1 MPQVVDD
8 GGSIPPTRSNPWV
21 VGSNPSLAAKSS
33 LKKIGE
39 VGEWFIPEVLK
50 TSVPVMGPSVR
61 IRPSPL
67 NIQIS
72 KNLLY
77 LLRFCY
83 VFVCFKDSHR
93 NNKKLKQII

>member
-50 TSVPVMGPSVR
+50 TSAPVMGPSVR

-72 KNLLY
+72 KKFVIFIKVLL
-77 LLRFCY
+77 C
-83 VFVCFKDSHR
+83 VCLF
-93 NNKKLKQII
+93 